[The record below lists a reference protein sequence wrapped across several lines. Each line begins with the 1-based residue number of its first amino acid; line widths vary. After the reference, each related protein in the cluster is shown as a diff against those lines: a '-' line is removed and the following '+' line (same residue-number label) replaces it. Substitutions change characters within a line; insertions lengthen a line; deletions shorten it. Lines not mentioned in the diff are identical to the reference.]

1 MKIIKVAISQ
11 RIIPQYRVPFFKE
24 LAKKQNIQLTVFY
37 GDGFNIGTEVNA
49 NEIKGFNNQKLY
61 TIKVPFKIN
70 GTKRLV
76 VFHPGLIISLIK
88 GNYDVIITEPVT
100 NILNVIFIF
109 LYVKLFRKKII
120 WHEAG
125 GVNKSSRK
133 ILRKV
138 IDPLVKLFIKNTDA
152 FLTYNTY
159 ANVYLSNNYKVYH
172 EKIFLALNSIDT
184 TGIKKDLIK
193 YSNDNNDDS
202 LTKSKDYKVALF
214 IGALEKRKRVENL
227 IKACGIINKQQN
239 YCIKCWVIG
248 DGPDIN
254 YIKSI
259 CTNDELDNTVFFGR
273 KVDDLVKYI
282 LFADVVVLPG
292 QGGLSINHALA
303 CGKPII
309 ATEEAYSPNTISV
322 YDYIKNGFNGYVAD
336 INNIDDLASKISLVL
351 YDEMHYKSLC
361 TGAFTK
367 AEEISIEKMVDSFE
381 KSIQY
386 VLNI

>member
-202 LTKSKDYKVALF
+202 LTKSL
-214 IGALEKRKRVENL
+214 
-227 IKACGIINKQQN
+227 
-239 YCIKCWVIG
+239 
-248 DGPDIN
+248 
-254 YIKSI
+254 
-259 CTNDELDNTVFFGR
+259 
-273 KVDDLVKYI
+273 
-282 LFADVVVLPG
+282 
-292 QGGLSINHALA
+292 
-303 CGKPII
+303 
-309 ATEEAYSPNTISV
+309 
-322 YDYIKNGFNGYVAD
+322 
-336 INNIDDLASKISLVL
+336 
-351 YDEMHYKSLC
+351 
-361 TGAFTK
+361 
-367 AEEISIEKMVDSFE
+367 
-381 KSIQY
+381 
-386 VLNI
+386 